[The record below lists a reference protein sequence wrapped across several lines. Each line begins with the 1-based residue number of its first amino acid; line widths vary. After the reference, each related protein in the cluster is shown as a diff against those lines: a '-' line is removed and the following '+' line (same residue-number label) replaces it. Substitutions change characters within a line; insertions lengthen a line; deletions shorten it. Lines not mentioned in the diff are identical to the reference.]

1 MKAAPVTKDG
11 PQRELV
17 LGFATLAIAAVYYLM
32 ALRIP
37 QSDIADVI
45 GAQGLPRTYAAL
57 LAGLSII
64 LIVRAVVAIIASP
77 TRTQRVRAAES
88 PVREVRA
95 ASSVGEVRAASSVGE
110 VRAASPVR
118 EASSPVREIQ
128 NIPRNVGW
136 RVFGMLMNGVIYV
149 LVVPWLGYILSI
161 AALIA
166 ATVYYQGGGLNRRV
180 AAVAVG
186 SAFALWLLF
195 VRLLHIA
202 HPAGIWPS
210 LL

>member
-1 MKAAPVTKDG
+1 MSARSVSRADA
-11 PQRELV
+11 QRDLV
-17 LGFATLAIAAVYYLM
+17 LGCATLALAAGYYLM
-32 ALRIP
+32 AARIQ

-45 GAQGLPRTYAAL
+45 GPQGLPRTYAAL
-57 LAGLSII
+57 LAILSII
-64 LIVRAVVAIIASP
+64 LIVRACTA
-77 TRTQRVRAAES
+77 TRTRGVRT
-88 PVREVRA
+88 
-95 ASSVGEVRAASSVGE
+95 
-110 VRAASPVR
+110 ASPVR
-118 EASSPVREIQ
+118 VASPVEATYDV
-128 NIPRNVGW
+128 PRNVGW
-136 RVFGMLMNGVIYV
+136 RVFGMLMNGVIYI

-186 SAFALWLLF
+186 GALLLWLLF

>member
-1 MKAAPVTKDG
+1 MSTRSVSKADA
-11 PQRELV
+11 QRELV
-17 LGFATLAIAAVYYLM
+17 LGSATLAIAAVYYLL
-32 ALRIP
+32 AIRIP

-45 GAQGLPRTYAAL
+45 GAQGLPKTYAAL

-64 LIVRAVVAIIASP
+64 LIVRALTS
-77 TRTQRVRAAES
+77 TRSQRVRAAS
-88 PVREVRA
+88 PA
-95 ASSVGEVRAASSVGE
+95 ATPDATPATPKPGLQRDVA
-110 VRAASPVR
+110 
-118 EASSPVREIQ
+118 
-128 NIPRNVGW
+128 W
-136 RVFGMLMNGVIYV
+136 RVFGMLMNGVIYI

-166 ATVYYQGGGLNRRV
+166 ATVYYQGGELNRRA
-180 AAVAVG
+180 AAVAIGGAV
-186 SAFALWLLF
+186 FLWLLF